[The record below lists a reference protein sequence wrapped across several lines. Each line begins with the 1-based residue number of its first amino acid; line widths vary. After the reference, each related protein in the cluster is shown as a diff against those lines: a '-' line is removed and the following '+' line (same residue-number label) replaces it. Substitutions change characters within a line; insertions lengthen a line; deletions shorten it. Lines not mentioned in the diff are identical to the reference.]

1 VGDGPIDPA
10 DRRLAERRL
19 LEALRRFHRRQPL
32 RADLRV
38 DRLIADLH
46 AAEPSRPSAHRG
58 RRPLTL
64 TDAQLRAVVDGL
76 VDSGLLRREGH
87 RVSLARESP
96 ALDPV
101 MQSRVDELMQAL
113 AMAGA
118 TPPPA
123 ERVAARLGIPAAM
136 LDQLRASGEL
146 VPVRPRIDY
155 PRASWA
161 TIDAQLGR
169 LAAAGPLSVRTVRDE
184 LGTTRRHAEAILHRH
199 LG

>member
-1 VGDGPIDPA
+1 VGDGPIDPG

-38 DRLIADLH
+38 DGLIADLH
-46 AAEPSRPSAHRG
+46 AAEPSRASAHRG

-64 TDAQLRAVVDGL
+64 TDAQLRGVVDGL
-76 VDSGLLRREGH
+76 VDSGQLHREGH
-87 RVSLARESP
+87 RVSLPGEAP
-96 ALDPV
+96 ALDPI
-101 MQSRVDELMQAL
+101 MQGRVDELMEAL
-113 AMAGA
+113 AVAGA

-123 ERVAARLGIPAAM
+123 EGVAGRLGIPAAM
-136 LDQLRASGEL
+136 LDGLRASGEL
-146 VPVRPRIDY
+146 VAVAPRIDY

-161 TIDAQLGR
+161 NIEARLRR
-169 LAAAGPLSVRTVRDE
+169 LAAAGPLSVRGVRDE
-184 LGTTRRHAEAILHRH
+184 LGTTRRHAEAILHRY

>member
-10 DRRLAERRL
+10 DRQLAERRL

-46 AAEPSRPSAHRG
+46 AAEPFRPSAHRG

-64 TDAQLRAVVDGL
+64 TDAQLRAVIDGL
-76 VDSGLLRREGH
+76 VDSGQLRREGH
-87 RVSLARESP
+87 RVSLPGEAP
-96 ALDPV
+96 ALDPT
-101 MQSRVDELMQAL
+101 MQGRVDQLMEAL

-123 ERVAARLGIPAAM
+123 ERVASRLGIPTGL

-146 VPVRPRIDY
+146 VTAGPRIDY

-161 TIDAQLGR
+161 RIDAQLGR
-169 LAAAGPLSVRTVRDE
+169 LAAAGGLSVRAVRDE
-184 LGTTRRHAEAILHRH
+184 LGTTRRHAEAILHRY